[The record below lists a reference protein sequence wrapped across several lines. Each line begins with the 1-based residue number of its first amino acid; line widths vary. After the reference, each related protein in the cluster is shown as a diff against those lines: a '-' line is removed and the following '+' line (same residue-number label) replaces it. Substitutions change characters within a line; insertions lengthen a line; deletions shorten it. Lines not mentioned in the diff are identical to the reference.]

1 MAAEDIA
8 RTWYEELPAAA
19 KEEVRELVAEVGAIT
34 WLTDLDGPVEV
45 GIGADRVA
53 GAGDHAMA
61 GPEVSGPAAPVAVAD
76 EFERVRCPAR

>member
-8 RTWYEELPAAA
+8 RSWYEELPAAA

-45 GIGADRVA
+45 GLRRRPGSRRRRPCNGRA
-53 GAGDHAMA
+53 GGEWACRAG
-61 GPEVSGPAAPVAVAD
+61 
-76 EFERVRCPAR
+76 RRC